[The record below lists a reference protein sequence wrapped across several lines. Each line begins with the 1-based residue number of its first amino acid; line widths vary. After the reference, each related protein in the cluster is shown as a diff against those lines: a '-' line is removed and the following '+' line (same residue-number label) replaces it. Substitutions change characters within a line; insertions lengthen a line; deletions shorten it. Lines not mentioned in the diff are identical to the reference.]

1 MKYIAAHLFS
11 IIEKRRCR
19 VGKHK
24 LIWLVLVGLFTNSV
38 WAETQLNLTKGVT
51 AVSRD
56 VYDLHMLV
64 LYICTAIGILVFGA
78 MFWSIA
84 FHRKSKG
91 VKPADFHE
99 STKVEILWT
108 AIPIVI
114 LIAMAVPATQTL
126 IAMEDNSNSDVT
138 IQITGSQWKWH
149 YKYFDQDI
157 EYYSVLSTPREQY
170 QNQQE
175 TSAVKGENYLLEV
188 DKPLVIPAN
197 KKVRF
202 LITSDDVIH
211 SWWVPAF
218 AVKQDANPGFI
229 NEAWTRV
236 EEPGVYRGQCA
247 ELCGKDHGFMP
258 IVVEVKSA
266 EDYDTWINEQKQRI
280 ADAAS
285 AEQDSLNA
293 SLSKEEL
300 MQLGETTYTAYCSA
314 CHQPTGLGLPP
325 AFPALKGS
333 PIATTGSIADHLD
346 IVFNGKAGTGMQAY
360 GKQLS
365 LKEIAAVVTYERN
378 AWGNDTGDVVQ
389 ASDVKSAVDNSSV
402 EGTAQDAVAPV
413 AMETNGED
421 TIEIVTAEAPVE
433 DLAKVYSKDELMTI
447 GEKVYMTACVACHQP
462 TGAGLPPAFPA
473 LKGSVIATGD
483 VAIHLDMVINGSQ
496 KNPAMAA
503 FTNQLTKTEIA
514 AVVTY
519 ERNAWGNNTG
529 DLVQPAAVDA
539 ASAK

>member
-1 MKYIAAHLFS
+1 MGILYIAENLFS
-11 IIEKRRCR
+11 IINKRRCR

-24 LIWLVLVGLFTNSV
+24 PIWLVLVSLVFINPA
-38 WAETQLNLTKGVT
+38 WAEMRLNLTEGAT
-51 AVSRD
+51 AVSKE

-64 LYICTAIGILVFGA
+64 LYICTAIGVVVFGA

-108 AIPIVI
+108 TIPIVI
-114 LIAMAVPATQTL
+114 LIGMAVPATHTL
-126 IAMEDNSNSDVT
+126 IAMEDNTNSDVT

-175 TSAVKGENYLLEV
+175 TTVEKGINYLLEV

-229 NEAWTRV
+229 NEAWTNV
-236 EEPGVYRGQCA
+236 DEPGVYRGQCA

-258 IVVEVKSA
+258 IVVEVKSVA
-266 EDYDTWINEQKQRI
+266 DYEVWLEEQKQLI
-280 ADAAS
+280 VKAAE
-285 AEQDSLNA
+285 AEKA
-293 SLSKEEL
+293 SLSDSMSMPEL
-300 MQLGETTYTAYCSA
+300 MQLGETTYLAHCAA
-314 CHQPTGLGLPP
+314 CHQPSGLGLAPV
-325 AFPALKGS
+325 FPALKGS
-333 PIATTGSIADHLD
+333 PMATTGSITDHID
-346 IVFNGKAGTGMQAY
+346 IVVNGKAGTAMQSY
-360 GKQLS
+360 RKQLS

-378 AWGNDTGDVVQ
+378 AWGNDTGELVQ
-389 ASDVKSAVDNSSV
+389 SADVKVVS
-402 EGTAQDAVAPV
+402 G
-413 AMETNGED
+413 
-421 TIEIVTAEAPVE
+421 
-433 DLAKVYSKDELMTI
+433 DE
-447 GEKVYMTACVACHQP
+447 Q
-462 TGAGLPPAFPA
+462 
-473 LKGSVIATGD
+473 
-483 VAIHLDMVINGSQ
+483 
-496 KNPAMAA
+496 
-503 FTNQLTKTEIA
+503 
-514 AVVTY
+514 
-519 ERNAWGNNTG
+519 
-529 DLVQPAAVDA
+529 
-539 ASAK
+539 